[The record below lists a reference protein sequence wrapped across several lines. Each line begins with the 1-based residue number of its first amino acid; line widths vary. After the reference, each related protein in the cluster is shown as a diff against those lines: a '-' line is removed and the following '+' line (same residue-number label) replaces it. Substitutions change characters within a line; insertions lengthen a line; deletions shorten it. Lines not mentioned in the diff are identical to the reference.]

1 MNNIVICPIC
11 HAPFCQSEDGRSL
24 FCLGEKRHCF
34 DRSASGYVNLA
45 GNRKSTGDSRE
56 AARARV
62 NFLSKGYYAPVME
75 ALRDS
80 SPKEE
85 PNDDGA
91 GADTGVGSIPM
102 PDPGM
107 MEQLSSLVSV
117 LRSMP
122 EGGLFSPRPRSPEK
136 EEQGERGSRRVPMEK
151 RTALLY
157 ALKPYLSAERCRAID
172 YIVGMEK
179 LGEWIRHL
187 K

>member
-1 MNNIVICPIC
+1 MS
-11 HAPFCQSEDGRSL
+11 AEGEMRDGLFSGMPEGGGLSDILQKVMADPEAMAKVRS
-24 FCLGEKRHCF
+24 
-34 DRSASGYVNLA
+34 
-45 GNRKSTGDSRE
+45 
-56 AARARV
+56 
-62 NFLSKGYYAPVME
+62 VME

-91 GADTGVGSIPM
+91 GADTGVGPIPM